1 MSAAPASPNPT
12 NLLML
17 LVLGAGVYYV
27 MTHQAR
33 AGTNTGWLAG
43 RNFMGSPSQASQ
55 VGQGA
60 AGLGG
65 LLGGLKGLFSGNSS
79 PSPLPTPAEQAAGVA
94 TWANIEKTNLA
105 DPLYKAGMAEYNHS
119 STGDPYASYGDSVA
133 ANPSP
138 LVGWDAWYGGAGG
151 MGD

>member
-60 AGLGG
+60 AGVGS
-65 LLGGLKGLFSGNSS
+65 LLGGLKGLFSGNTSAA
-79 PSPLPTPAEQAAGVA
+79 PLPTPAEIKAGVT
-94 TWANIEKTNLA
+94 TWDNIEKTNLA
-105 DPLYKAGMAEYNHS
+105 DPLYKAGMAEYNNS
-119 STGDPYASYGDSVA
+119 STGDPYASYGDTIA

-138 LVGWDAWYGGAGG
+138 LVPFDAWLVGNGG
-151 MGD
+151 M